1 MRMTL
6 AILLSSVVVLTG
18 VASCK
23 PQEDKVAAAG
33 APDAAN
39 GTTAQATAMTEEDK
53 SFYSLG
59 ALMSRSIKTFE
70 LTPKELDSLKQGLT
84 DGITGAPLKAD
95 PDKYRE
101 SLQQLQQTRL
111 AAAAKKQAEVGAAYL
126 ANAATEAGA
135 TKTAS
140 GIVIKE
146 LKAGTGPNPKATDS
160 VKVHYHG
167 TLTDGTVFDSSV
179 QRGEPVSFPLSGV
192 IPCWTE
198 AVQTIKV
205 GGKSRIVCPAALAY
219 GDRGSPPTIL
229 PGSTLIFEVELLGIE
244 KPESPA
250 KAAKGSSPKN

>member
-1 MRMTL
+1 MDKVL
-6 AILLSSVVVLTG
+6 SVVA
-18 VASCK
+18 VASVLGLAGITACK
-23 PQEDKVAAAG
+23 PSEKPGQSG
-33 APDAAN
+33 AKP
-39 GTTAQATAMTEEDK
+39 TSAQATAMSEDDK

-70 LTPKELDSLKQGLT
+70 LTPHELDLVKQGLT
-84 DGITGAPLKAD
+84 DGSTGAALKAD

-111 AAAAKKQAEVGAAYL
+111 AAAAKQQADAGNAYL
-126 ANAATEAGA
+126 AKAAAEPGA
-135 TKTAS
+135 TKTSS

-146 LKAGTGPNPKATDS
+146 LKAGTGPAPKATDT

-167 TLTDGTVFDSSV
+167 TLVNGDVFDSSV
-179 QRGEPVSFPLSGV
+179 QRGEPATFPLNQV

-219 GDRGSPPTIL
+219 GERGSPPKIL
-229 PGSTLIFEVELLGIE
+229 PGSTLVFEVELLGIE
-244 KPESPA
+244 PPA
-250 KAAKGSSPKN
+250 QK